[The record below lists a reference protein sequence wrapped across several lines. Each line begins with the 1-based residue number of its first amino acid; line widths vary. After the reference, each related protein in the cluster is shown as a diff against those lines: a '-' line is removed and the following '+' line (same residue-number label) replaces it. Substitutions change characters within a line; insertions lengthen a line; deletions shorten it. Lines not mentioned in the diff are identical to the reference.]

1 MSQIDLSALESALL
15 GPSFD
20 VNSEDKIVVKAED
33 LQNEGINWENT
44 FFEAQPGETY
54 LIKFLP
60 NIGGDLITHRSVY
73 RSLPDPQRKGKTFRY
88 ISSGNAK
95 TCPVLEL
102 FFELNSLKKG
112 GDAVAEKKIEK
123 YLSRT
128 NQACV
133 KIQILQSPKKEQI
146 GQIRL
151 MTFSTFGPNA
161 HISNLINQKLNPT
174 KEQIEQG
181 YERED
186 IFNIFSSSVLS
197 LVCVEST
204 YDGQKG
210 RDFSKSGWAPKPKGA
225 IAIDG
230 SGKSHQFTEKDYV
243 DGKLTDEAKPWF
255 QAFLKQFN
263 NPEVDVKKYFSY
275 KTGDEPELDEETRNY
290 VKETFKKVQEIVPVI
305 RDCSL
310 QEIANY
316 GKKEVTSEKTD
327 KNGEKKTK
335 NVMEE
340 SLPEELS
347 GSPMA
352 AASNNAPKQSAP
364 QATGDDDDVAA
375 VLNS

>member
-1 MSQIDLSALESALL
+1 MSTKTDLSALENALL

-20 VNSEDKIVVKAED
+20 VNSEEKIIVKAED
-33 LQNEGINWENT
+33 LQQEGINWENT
-44 FFEAQPGETY
+44 FFEAQPGKTY

-60 NIGGDLITHRSVY
+60 NIGGDLITHRSLY
-73 RSLPDPQRKGKTFRY
+73 RSLPDPDRKGKTFRY

-112 GDAVAEKKIEK
+112 GDAVAEKKIDK

-133 KIQILQSPKKEQI
+133 KIQILQSPIKEQV

-186 IFNIFSSSVLS
+186 IFNIFDSSVMS
-197 LVCVEST
+197 LVCEKSV
-204 YDGQKG
+204 YDGQEG
-210 RDFSKSGWAPKPKGA
+210 RDFSKSGWAPKHKGA
-225 IAIDG
+225 IAIKENG
-230 SGKSHQFTEKDYV
+230 ESHQFTNKDYV
-243 DGKLTDEAKPWF
+243 DGKLTNEAKPWF

-263 NPEVDVKKYFSY
+263 DPNLDVKKYFAY
-275 KTGDEPELDEETRNY
+275 KTGDEPELDEETRKY
-290 VKETFKKVQEIVPVI
+290 VKDTFRKVEEIVPII

-310 QEIANY
+310 SEIANY
-316 GKKEVTSEKTD
+316 GKKDNSSNKDDTKSNKS
-327 KNGEKKTK
+327 K

-340 SLPEELS
+340 SLPDELKD
-347 GSPMA
+347 SPIMA
-352 AASNNAPKQSAP
+352 AAKSSKENNKKL
-364 QATGDDDDVAA
+364 TEDDEVASI
-375 VLNS
+375 LNS